1 MISMIARHIST
12 WLWVMS
18 GLLIAPDLGSQPPT
32 DLLNK
37 IESYQSSTCQLVFN
51 GSYTCSGALINNT
64 LDQGKPLV
72 LTAAHCIESEKD
84 LNSILVIFGKR
95 KLLEGQPY
103 EGLEWSSDAGASL
116 LARSKELDFAL
127 LELNSRI
134 PAYVSPVFLAWNN
147 TVSPPEFVSSIHSPD
162 FEQARYSF
170 SQSKPSLATFEG
182 LYNPVALGYWKVDQW
197 VGGTTSLG
205 SSGAPLLNPG
215 YEIIGSLSG
224 STDWEDHTS
233 DYFFRFDLAYDHFSE
248 EAKQLKAWIDPAG
261 LGRLG
266 HHQPNLK
273 IRNYRFTSDVD
284 ETVTLIDGAGIAEEF
299 SVDKGSV
306 INGVY
311 ISPAELSIHPG
322 AKVIVAIT
330 QNGSDLS
337 FEEIAASELSRYSE
351 QYIPFATPPLVSG
364 RLSVSLQF
372 KSTDSSDY
380 VTIPKTRIS
389 GLISYFLAVNSDNY

>member
-1 MISMIARHIST
+1 M
-12 WLWVMS
+12 
-18 GLLIAPDLGSQPPT
+18 
-32 DLLNK
+32 
-37 IESYQSSTCQLVFN
+37 
-51 GSYTCSGALINNT
+51 
-64 LDQGKPLV
+64 
-72 LTAAHCIESEKD
+72 
-84 LNSILVIFGKR
+84 
-95 KLLEGQPY
+95 
-103 EGLEWSSDAGASL
+103 
-116 LARSKELDFAL
+116 
-127 LELNSRI
+127 
-134 PAYVSPVFLAWNN
+134 
-147 TVSPPEFVSSIHSPD
+147 
-162 FEQARYSF
+162 
-170 SQSKPSLATFEG
+170 
-182 LYNPVALGYWKVDQW
+182 
-197 VGGTTSLG
+197 
-205 SSGAPLLNPG
+205 
-215 YEIIGSLSG
+215 
-224 STDWEDHTS
+224 
-233 DYFFRFDLAYDHFSE
+233 
-248 EAKQLKAWIDPAG
+248 
-261 LGRLG
+261 G